1 MSSSLLHKSGL
12 MIANSL
18 RRGMFALYLTGTI
31 SAYAQSPAQE
41 EPKLEFVLQE
51 LVTLG
56 RVVHPGRTPLGER
69 NIVPITGGT
78 FSGPDLRGKIL
89 PGGWD
94 WQLTRTNGCTA
105 IGANYMIE
113 TDDGQVINVDNSG
126 TLCGTSEKH
135 RRNFTAPK
143 FEAPLGKYD
152 WLNTGAYVGTLEV
165 TEVNGK
171 PAVRIRFYKAI

>member
-1 MSSSLLHKSGL
+1 MLAVYLAGIVPA
-12 MIANSL
+12 IAQN
-18 RRGMFALYLTGTI
+18 AV
-31 SAYAQSPAQE
+31 QE
-41 EPKLEFVLQE
+41 QPKLEFVLEE

-56 RVVHPGRTPLGER
+56 PSVHPGQTPLGER

-78 FSGPDLRGKIL
+78 FSGPDLRGKIV

-94 WQLTRTNGCTA
+94 WQLSTKNGCTA
-105 IGANYMIE
+105 IQADYVIQ
-113 TDDGQVINVDNSG
+113 TDDGQVINVDNRG
-126 TLCGTSEKH
+126 TLCDASEKH
-135 RRNFTAPK
+135 RRNFTSPR